1 MSGAVVGLLL
11 LSRLLARHVSSRLR
25 SYSTVVNH
33 LRLWYL
39 IGDGGL
45 HSCWNAVD
53 ELLSGDVRR
62 GVDEASWKAFGEWV
76 EQLRVRSGLQ
86 VGEVAQRADVSRVW
100 LQEIRNGG
108 RGVPGGWRLPNP
120 KNEALVRLARVL
132 NVPPETMLARA
143 GRGVAPSTAEAGA
156 QVDHAGAAERI
167 RELEERVAQQERELA
182 NLRQLLQRQ
191 ARREDVS

>member
-1 MSGAVVGLLL
+1 MQ
-11 LSRLLARHVSSRLR
+11 
-25 SYSTVVNH
+25 ST
-33 LRLWYL
+33 
-39 IGDGGL
+39 
-45 HSCWNAVD
+45 

-62 GVDEASWKAFGEWV
+62 GVDEAAWKAFGEWV

-86 VGEVAQRADVSRVW
+86 VGEVAERAHVSRVW

-108 RGVPGGWRLPNP
+108 RGAPGGWRLPNP
-120 KNEALVRLARVL
+120 KNDALVRLARAL

-182 NLRQLLQRQ
+182 DLRQLLQRQ